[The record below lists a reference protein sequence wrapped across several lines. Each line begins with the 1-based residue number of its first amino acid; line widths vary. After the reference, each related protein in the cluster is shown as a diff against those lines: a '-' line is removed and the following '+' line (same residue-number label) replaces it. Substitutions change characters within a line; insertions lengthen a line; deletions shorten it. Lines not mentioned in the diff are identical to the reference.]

1 MSATSPLRFLWDGE
15 AMKPIARHQWLCD
28 RRFVVGEFYSLVE
41 QEERS
46 AISHN
51 HQFAWLHE
59 AWLNLPEEIATQF
72 PTETHLRKRALIDAG
87 FYDELA
93 VDAGSNAAA
102 LRVMQAFKQIDDFAL
117 VFVRGPVVIR
127 RTAKSQSV
135 RAMGKDDFQRS
146 KQAVLEIVSGLIG
159 VKPEELTKQNPKP
172 RRPSPPAPMGSVEAP
187 ALAVSDAPGGA
198 GNLSEREVA

>member
-1 MSATSPLRFLWDGE
+1 MNSPVRMQWMGD
-15 AMKPIARHQWLCD
+15 AMVPIERHRWLAD
-28 RRFVVGEFYSLVE
+28 RHFVVGEVYPLVVH
-41 QEERS
+41 EERS
-46 AISHN
+46 TNSHK
-51 HQFAWLHE
+51 HYFAAVHE
-59 AWLNLPEEIATQF
+59 AWNQLPEELAPLY
-72 PTETHLRKRALIDAG
+72 PTSDALRKRALIDAG

-117 VFVRGPVVIR
+117 VFVRGPAVIR
-127 RTAKSQSV
+127 RTAKSQSI

-146 KQAVLEIVSGLIG
+146 KQAVLEIVSSLIG

-172 RRPSPPAPMGSVEAP
+172 RRPSPPALMGSVEAP